1 MDTDKAR
8 VIDRIIK
15 LFNLGDERRNDN
27 ESEIMAAVT
36 RAKQLMAEHNIAMAE
51 VAQATDRTKAEQ
63 IRVAVEEHDAY
74 TIKGGRF
81 ATYDNYIAFATDEIC
96 GTKNFLRKTCSYEGG
111 RSVSY
116 ISRRFVGDA
125 MDAAVAAKL
134 FMILLTDMRK
144 AARRRYGLGWSLT
157 HTSYCDGY
165 GSRIWERS
173 RHELQL
179 TPAQTQC
186 VALVLR
192 RKEEAIGDYF
202 AEIGVRPG
210 RRSRGQRR
218 DGSAMAVGRMDGNLV
233 NLGCTRRLA

>member
-1 MDTDKAR
+1 MDSDKAR

-15 LFNLGDERRNDN
+15 LFNLGDEHRNNN
-27 ESEIMAAVT
+27 EAEVMAAVT

-51 VAQATDRTKAEQ
+51 VAQATDATKAEQ

-81 ATYDNYIAFATDEIC
+81 ATYDNYIAFAVDEIC
-96 GTKNFLRKTCSYEGG
+96 GTKNFLRRTRDYSGQ
-111 RSVSY
+111 Y

-144 AARRRYGLGWSLT
+144 AARRRFGSGWSLT

-165 GSRIWERS
+165 SSRVWERS
-173 RHELQL
+173 RQELQL
-179 TPAQTQC
+179 TAAQTTS

-192 RKEEAIGDYF
+192 RKEEAIDHYF

-210 RRSRGQRR
+210 RRSRGHRR
-218 DGSAMAVGRMDGNLV
+218 DGYAMAVGRADGNTV
-233 NLGCTRRLA
+233 DLGAKRRLA